1 MPFVKTG
8 LPGPCYLCQTEH
20 ILEQGY
26 RWKRQVH
33 KVYSGESLKIVHSS
47 QDLALKQIIRIK
59 IKASI
64 KSTRNKEKLYVLT
77 V

>member
-1 MPFVKTG
+1 MSFVKTG

-26 RWKRQVH
+26 RWKKQVH
-33 KVYSGESLKIVHSS
+33 RVYSGESLKIVHSS
-47 QDLALKQIIRIK
+47 QDLALKQIIGIRIEG
-59 IKASI
+59 SI
-64 KSTRNKEKLYVLT
+64 KPMRNKEKLCVLT